1 MFGESFRCFN
11 FFSVLTC
18 LNWKGD
24 GVGGINAAKIYF
36 FLWER
41 GGREYWLFFFLFLFS
56 EGELKEICNCFDNAM
71 YYNIRKNN
79 KRGETRGLRCKTQRG
94 GALTRNPTALRHA
107 RLDFVLISWEYLR
120 GTRVFVTARCC
131 KRAYSN
137 GMHGEKGGK
146 GRTSPRSNKLERCR
160 KIWKKKRKESCE
172 INFGGNKKKE
182 KKVGNYDLKWNVSK
196 STGEQWE
203 NNNKWPRRGE
213 KQVASKKLLL
223 LRVNWY

>member
-1 MFGESFRCFN
+1 MFQFLFCFN
-11 FFSVLTC
+11 LFELERRRCWRNQCGENLLFSSRKRRKRVL
-18 LNWKGD
+18 
-24 GVGGINAAKIYF
+24 II
-36 FLWER
+36 
-41 GGREYWLFFFLFLFS
+41 FFLFLFS

-137 GMHGEKGGK
+137 GIHGGKGGK

-182 KKVGNYDLKWNVSK
+182 KKKVGNYDLKWNVSK

>member
-1 MFGESFRCFN
+1 
-11 FFSVLTC
+11 
-18 LNWKGD
+18 
-24 GVGGINAAKIYF
+24 
-36 FLWER
+36 
-41 GGREYWLFFFLFLFS
+41 
-56 EGELKEICNCFDNAM
+56 M

-137 GMHGEKGGK
+137 GIHGGKGGK

-172 INFGGNKKKE
+172 INFGGNKKKKK